1 VPEGGRGG
9 PPPAERRVGRG
20 GRGPEARASALERC
34 AGDVVGAGAPRRKS
48 VHMAISES
56 AMWHF
61 PKCHIVSRGTEELRK
76 VAEKRGEKRGGAPF
90 LDVFSAWLGAPFESI
105 ESIDAKSSEQRA

>member
-1 VPEGGRGG
+1 
-9 PPPAERRVGRG
+9 
-20 GRGPEARASALERC
+20 
-34 AGDVVGAGAPRRKS
+34 
-48 VHMAISES
+48 MAISES

-90 LDVFSAWLGAPFESI
+90 LDVFSACTLEI
-105 ESIDAKSSEQRA
+105 